1 MKKQTIILLALL
13 YIAILSGLTSCKK
26 NSSTQPS
33 NTNIQPVCDSTE
45 CIGLSAND
53 LFIFKSNI
61 NTDTTLIGKTIRGT
75 WTGVSDTIK
84 YPDGVIQI
92 KHEYRITS
100 NTMSLTNVISPTGL
114 KFWAWHGGIYQ
125 GIELKFKSG
134 KKATFYNERL

>member
-1 MKKQTIILLALL
+1 MKKSTIIALFLL
-13 YIAILSGLTSCKK
+13 YVAILSGLTSCKK
-26 NSSTQPS
+26 TSSTQPS

-61 NTDTTLIGKTIRGT
+61 NTDTVLIGKTIRGT
-75 WTGVSDTIK
+75 WTGNSDTIK
-84 YPDGVIQI
+84 YLNGTVQI

-100 NTMSLTNVISPTGL
+100 NTMSLTNVVSPVGL

-134 KKATFYNERL
+134 KKASFYNERL